1 MNIVASSDTRTKIR
15 SWFKRENREENIQRG
30 QQLITDELKRLSYS
44 PKEMLKD
51 NRLEKIAE
59 LMNIGTEE
67 DLLAQVGYNSAHLNG
82 VIVKLLEFHKKE
94 LAETAPPEESEILK
108 EIRPINSGGGNKDNG
123 GILVEGES
131 GFVVRLAKCCN
142 PIPGDEISGYVTRGR
157 GVSVHRVDCPN
168 ILKSVELDRM
178 IEVSWA
184 NSKENTYTVEIE
196 IVCNDKSG
204 VLSEVLAVP
213 ATFQLNIES
222 VHATPNKSNKTSTIR
237 LGIEVK
243 NSGDVERI
251 MNQMRR
257 LRNVYSVTRPINQG
271 GD

>member
-1 MNIVASSDTRTKIR
+1 
-15 SWFKRENREENIQRG
+15 
-30 QQLITDELKRLSYS
+30 
-44 PKEMLKD
+44 
-51 NRLEKIAE
+51 
-59 LMNIGTEE
+59 MNIGTEE

-108 EIRPINSGGGNKDNG
+108 EIRQTSQPAKTKSDS

-131 GFVVRLAKCCN
+131 GFVVRLARCCN

-168 ILKSVELDRM
+168 ILKGIELDRM

-184 NSKENTYTVEIE
+184 NSGDSTYTVEIE

-204 VLSEVLAVP
+204 ALAEILAVP
-213 ATFQLNIES
+213 STLQLNIES

-243 NSGDVERI
+243 NSGDVERL

-257 LRNVYSVTRPINQG
+257 LKNVFSVIRPINLP
-271 GD
+271 DK